1 MATIVTRA
9 GKGSPLTHNEVDAN
23 FENLNSDKVE
33 TSSVSAFGATL
44 IDDADAATA
53 RTTLGLGTAATTA
66 STDYATSAQGA
77 NADTAYGW
85 GNHASAGYLTD
96 ITGESIQALSDVATM
111 SPTEGQALVYSSG
124 SWTAADMSGG
134 IAYTRK
140 TANYT
145 ASANEGIIADTSGG
159 SFTVTLP
166 ASPATGDTVM
176 VVDGNDWST
185 TNLIVG
191 RNGSTIEGD
200 AADLT
205 CDVGTVALQF
215 TYDGTTW
222 QIYTQAGSSGTNPS
236 LFKTYE
242 YTASASQSTFTGA
255 DDNGQTLSYTVGVII
270 VSLNGIELASSDY
283 TASNGTSVV
292 LTTAAS
298 AGDILQI
305 TTLAT
310 FSVANALPLSGGTL
324 TGALSGTTL
333 TLSGSLSLGA
343 EVVET
348 VYAISGTTP
357 ALDPANGTIQTWT
370 LSGNSTPT
378 DSLAAGES
386 ITLMID
392 DGTAYT
398 ITWPTMTWVN
408 NAGAAPTL
416 ATSGYTV
423 IALWKVG
430 TTLYGA
436 LVGDGS

>member
-33 TSSVSAFGATL
+33 TSSVSAFGASL

-53 RTTLGLGTAATTA
+53 RTTLGLGSAATAATSDFATA
-66 STDYATSAQGA
+66 AQGA
-77 NADTAYGW
+77 SADTAYGW
-85 GNHASAGYLTD
+85 GDHASAGYLTD
-96 ITGESIQALSDVATM
+96 ITGESIQDLSDVSAMT
-111 SPTEGQALVYSSG
+111 PAEGQALVYSSG

-134 IAYTRK
+134 IAYIRK

-200 AADLT
+200 ASDLT
-205 CDVGTVALQF
+205 CDVGAVAIQF

-222 QIYTQAGSSGTNPS
+222 QIYTQAGAVDGN
-236 LFKTYE
+236 L
-242 YTASASQSTFTGA
+242 
-255 DDNGQTLSYTVGVII
+255 
-270 VSLNGIELASSDY
+270 SDY
-283 TASNGTSVV
+283 
-292 LTTAAS
+292 
-298 AGDILQI
+298 
-305 TTLAT
+305 
-310 FSVANALPLSGGTL
+310 LPLSGGTL
-324 TGALSGTTL
+324 TGALSGTSLTL
-333 TLSGSLSLGA
+333 TGAASFGA

-348 VYAISGTTP
+348 TYNLTGT
-357 ALDPANGTIQTWT
+357 ALDPTNGTIQYKT
-370 LSGNSTPT
+370 LSANTTFT

-398 ITWPTMTWVN
+398 ITWPTMQW
-408 NAGAAPTL
+408 AGGSAPTL
-416 ATSGYTV
+416 ATSGYSV
-423 IALWKVG
+423 VVLWKVG

-436 LVGDGS
+436 YIGDMA